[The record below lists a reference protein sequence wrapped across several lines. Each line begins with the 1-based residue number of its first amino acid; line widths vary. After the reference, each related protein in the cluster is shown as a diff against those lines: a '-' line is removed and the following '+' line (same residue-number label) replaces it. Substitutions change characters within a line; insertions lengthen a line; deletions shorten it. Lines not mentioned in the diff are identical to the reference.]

1 MKNFQNLFSESTMS
15 SRVESDNGLFKL
27 LPKNFLDLSEDE
39 RTIEFEFAYLQHHG
53 RLANPTREAMRKD
66 VFKRIDINSGD
77 LAAEIRDNLL
87 KIGIK
92 TAVGEATGYALNA
105 AVARAVV
112 ASTVRG
118 SVR

>member
-1 MKNFQNLFSESTMS
+1 MKNFKNRFSESTMS
-15 SRVESDNGLFKL
+15 SRVESDDGLFKL
-27 LPKNFLDLSEDE
+27 LPKNFLDLTEDE

-66 VFKRIDINSGD
+66 VFKSIDSNSGD

-87 KIGIK
+87 NIGIK
-92 TAVGEATGYALNA
+92 KAVGKATEHALNA

-112 ASTVRG
+112 ASTVKG
-118 SVR
+118 SIR